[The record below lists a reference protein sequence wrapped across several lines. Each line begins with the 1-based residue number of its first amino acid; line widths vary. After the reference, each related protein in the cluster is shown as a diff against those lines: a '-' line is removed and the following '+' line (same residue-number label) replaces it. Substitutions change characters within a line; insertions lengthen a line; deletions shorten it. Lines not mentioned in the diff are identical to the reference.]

1 MNNLLLGSVSALVL
15 ASAALATGDRIVLAS
30 GLLIR
35 GATTYPNAV
44 VTYNPVLDASDVG
57 TNPGIELWP
66 DAAAEAAGVGR
77 LSRSNGNNGQ
87 WDYAPAGAFF
97 GNGKVVVYGT
107 KTGSHGPVP
116 TVWNG
121 GQDAF
126 LNEEAAA
133 LDSVPTILADSRE
146 L

>member
-1 MNNLLLGSVSALVL
+1 M
-15 ASAALATGDRIVLAS
+15 LAT

-44 VTYNPVLDASDVG
+44 VTYNPVMDASDVG

-77 LSRSNGNNGQ
+77 LSRSNDDNGQ
-87 WDYAPAGAFF
+87 WNYR
-97 GNGKVVVYGT
+97 V
-107 KTGSHGPVP
+107 
-116 TVWNG
+116 
-121 GQDAF
+121 
-126 LNEEAAA
+126 
-133 LDSVPTILADSRE
+133 DSVFSFAGNLYVLGATSPGSAVFTPSVWTTWGSGMFLIRSVGFE